1 MTPCARTLH
10 AQQKRKVQLVQV
22 LNQQGRTSLG
32 GRRFR
37 QRVIMAF
44 CVLRIPVIVLA
55 VFLASYFAWFS
66 AWAILVPA
74 EFGMP
79 EYEDE
84 IELAFL
90 VGSMIFGI
98 VPLLVCIIATGV
110 PSQLRAR
117 RSR

>member
-1 MTPCARTLH
+1 MASCARTLH
-10 AQQKRKVQLVQV
+10 AQLKRKVQLVWCKA
-22 LNQQGRTSLG
+22 GSPLG
-32 GRRFR
+32 GRRRFR

-44 CVLRIPVIVLA
+44 RVLRILAIVLT
-55 VFLASYFAWFS
+55 VFLVSYLAWFS

-90 VGSMIFGI
+90 VGSVIFGI
-98 VPLLVCIIATGV
+98 VPLLVCIIATDV
-110 PSQLRAR
+110 PDQLRAR